1 MRVLVVTRSIA
12 IDAIIDAGEGWFMPF
27 GEEYVDRS
35 DVHGVLAP

>member
-12 IDAIIDAGEGWFMPF
+12 IDAIISAGEGRFIPF
-27 GEEYVDRS
+27 SEEDVDRS